1 MTHKFRG
8 QQPLMS
14 LPSEQPLRSFCS
26 PGVAGIIG
34 EITGWV
40 NRVCRFRIFNI
51 KLRRDMFAV
60 ISVVISLLHHR
71 DQPQAVDVKRQ
82 HEGEELSHL
91 SRFWSL
97 RASQPNTRKRC

>member
-1 MTHKFRG
+1 MSPFWLIMTHKFRG

-26 PGVAGIIG
+26 PGVAGIIW
-34 EITGWV
+34 EITGRV
-40 NRVCRFRIFNI
+40 NRVCR
-51 KLRRDMFAV
+51 RRDMFAV
-60 ISVVISLLHHR
+60 ISLVISLLHHR

-97 RASQPNTRKRC
+97 RASQPNTSKRC